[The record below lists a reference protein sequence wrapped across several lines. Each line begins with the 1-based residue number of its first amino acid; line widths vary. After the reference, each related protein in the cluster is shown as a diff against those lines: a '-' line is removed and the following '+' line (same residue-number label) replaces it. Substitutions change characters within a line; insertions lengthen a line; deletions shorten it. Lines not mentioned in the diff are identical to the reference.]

1 MSTTEIAT
9 NTIAERKEV
18 EDLVLRLGR
27 LLDDQDWDGLAA
39 IFDDHVHTDYTSL
52 FGGEPGDVTSAD
64 LLAGWRRDLTSLDYA
79 QHVII
84 GPLAEVDG
92 DRANVTAN
100 VQIFAKR
107 ADSFGSSLWNCGGR
121 YEIVA
126 RRAGG
131 RWLITSFTL
140 RAFWTDGN
148 INVLMHAV
156 TK

>member
-1 MSTTEIAT
+1 MSTTEIIT
-9 NTIAERKEV
+9 NTVAERKEV
-18 EDLVLRLGR
+18 EDQVLRLGR
-27 LLDDQDWDGLAA
+27 MLDDQDWDGLAEL
-39 IFDDHVHTDYTSL
+39 FDDNVRTDYTSL
-52 FGGEPGDVTSAD
+52 FGGDPGEVTAKE
-64 LLAGWRRDLTSLDYA
+64 LLAGWRGDLTSLDYA

-92 DRANVTAN
+92 DRATATAN

-121 YEIVA
+121 YELA
-126 RRAGG
+126 MRRAGE